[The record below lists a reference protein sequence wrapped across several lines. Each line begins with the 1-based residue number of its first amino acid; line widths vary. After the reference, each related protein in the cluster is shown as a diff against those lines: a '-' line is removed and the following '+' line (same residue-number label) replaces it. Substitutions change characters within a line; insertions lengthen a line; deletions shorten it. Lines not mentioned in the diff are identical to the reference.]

1 MKKTTRPIFPVPALP
16 MTTARLLM
24 RPIQQSDLEDFH
36 ILRTQIEV
44 MKWTSTGK
52 VDVDREATQIWMN
65 RSLPPNDATTFNF
78 AIEELSRPG
87 TVIGVL
93 GCHIS
98 EPPECGYMFRTE
110 YWGMGYATEA
120 FKRWLQAWWELP
132 TKDMAI
138 EDANSASDT
147 NDYVVYVPE
156 VLKAVID
163 EKNVASARILANAG
177 FRPVS
182 RETIEHNG
190 ATVNEITLE
199 LQRPGC

>member
-1 MKKTTRPIFPVPALP
+1 MKKISRPIFPTPALP

-24 RPIQQSDLEDFH
+24 RPIRQSDLEDFH

-52 VDVDREATQIWMN
+52 VDVDKEATQIWMN

-78 AIEELSRPG
+78 AIEELSNPG

-110 YWGMGYATEA
+110 YWGKGYATEA

-132 TKDMAI
+132 TRIVAI
-138 EDANSASDT
+138 EDADPGFSTD
-147 NDYVVYVPE
+147 DDVVSVPE
-156 VLKAVID
+156 VLTAVID

-177 FRPVS
+177 FRLVS
-182 RETIEHNG
+182 KETIEHNG
-190 ATVNEITLE
+190 ATVTEITLE
-199 LQRPGC
+199 LQRPKC